1 MQVKRCEVCGSPSDA
16 KVDRKVLL
24 AELEKLKAE
33 EAELDAKVQENLLA
47 QRRIQH
53 QLGSG

>member
-1 MQVKRCEVCGSPSDA
+1 VKRCEVCGSPSDA